1 MKKLKLTILFCAS
14 LLSVNLT
21 KAQGWI
27 NDKGG
32 MYSIGVGGTQVF
44 YLGRYGHG
52 ASNLGAAFNVSGEYK
67 VHRFVGLGWQTG
79 MNIFPGGGY
88 YRDAGI
94 VYRGAPVIGI
104 PIGMKVNVHILEA
117 ADARIKDRLDVYAGV
132 NIGGGPAFYTGNAAP
147 RPVVTGFMY
156 GGPQVGVRYWFN
168 KVAIFGEFGYGATF
182 ANIGVT
188 F

>member
-1 MKKLKLTILFCAS
+1 MKSLQLFILTTIAVISS
-14 LLSVNLT
+14 LNIN
-21 KAQGWI
+21 AQGWI

-44 YLGRYGHG
+44 YLGRYGNG
-52 ASNLGAAFNVSGEYK
+52 ASNLGAAFNVAGEYK

-79 MNIFPGGGY
+79 MDIFPGGGY
-88 YRDAGI
+88 YRDKGYI
-94 VYRGAPVIGI
+94 YRNSPVIGI
-104 PIGMKVNVHILEA
+104 PIGFKVNVHILEA
-117 ADARIKDRLDVYAGV
+117 AGAPIADRLDVYAGA
-132 NIGGGPAFYTGNAAP
+132 NIGGGPAFYTGPNSS
-147 RPVVTGFMY
+147 VTGFMY